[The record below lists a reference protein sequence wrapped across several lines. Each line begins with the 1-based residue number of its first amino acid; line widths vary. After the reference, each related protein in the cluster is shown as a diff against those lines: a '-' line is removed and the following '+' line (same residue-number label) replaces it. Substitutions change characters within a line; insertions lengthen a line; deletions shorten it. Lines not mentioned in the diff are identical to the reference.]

1 MSQNLSVHPSSSF
14 SSSPPPHTQTH
25 FIFLLFYF
33 FFFCSCIKAHIH
45 VTLLHVRRKKT
56 EEQKPLVQIGVRD
69 LLNMSSPV
77 STLWQKFMH
86 GRHCAAFFSLSL
98 FSSLPPSLLLCI
110 SVSLTA
116 GGHCGHF
123 VDYFHGGPPIHI
135 AEPACHP
142 QSPTASSE
150 PILWAKNG
158 PACTSVCDC
167 VCVCPSLLSLPL
179 LFFFLLTERVPALC
193 VFWLTTVKE
202 RRLFSTYPE
211 TLPCQDWDE
220 NPFFSAKSSQP
231 GVSQQITHTHTAA
244 AVGGRVIPG
253 YKSHLDMQGS
263 VANRAG
269 QRHSKLSCCIRSQE
283 QQGAPKRPRVIMQ
296 YINMLN
302 QVKFSEAQEE
312 RLEMSSV
319 AIAPLHL
326 LHYGC
331 CEYKTHAKLQYILFI
346 CTRIHLYVY
355 KPKIQDVNMCR
366 VWINNMKKM
375 LSVEPITAVV
385 LTNPSGFL
393 TCGPF
398 DILTSKLWFLR
409 QTECTISLTTCFVLA
424 CCHI

>member
-1 MSQNLSVHPSSSF
+1 MHKSTHPCYTPACQEKKNRGAETSCSDRGAGPFKHVFPSEHSGRSSCMADIVLLSSLCLYFLPSRLLCCCVYPLVWQQADTVVILWTIFMEALPSTSQNQPVIHNPRWHHQN
-14 SSSPPPHTQTH
+14 P
-25 FIFLLFYF
+25 
-33 FFFCSCIKAHIH
+33 FCEQRMGRRVQVC
-45 VTLLHVRRKKT
+45 VT
-56 EEQKPLVQIGVRD
+56 
-69 LLNMSSPV
+69 
-77 STLWQKFMH
+77 
-86 GRHCAAFFSLSL
+86 
-98 FSSLPPSLLLCI
+98 
-110 SVSLTA
+110 
-116 GGHCGHF
+116 
-123 VDYFHGGPPIHI
+123 
-135 AEPACHP
+135 
-142 QSPTASSE
+142 
-150 PILWAKNG
+150 
-158 PACTSVCDC
+158 

-179 LFFFLLTERVPALC
+179 LFFSLLTERVPALC

-231 GVSQQITHTHTAA
+231 GVSQQITHTYTAA

-283 QQGAPKRPRVIMQ
+283 QQGAPKRPRVIMH

-312 RLEMSSV
+312 SLEMSSV

-355 KPKIQDVNMCR
+355 KPTIQDVNMCR

-409 QTECTISLTTCFVLA
+409 QTECTISLTTCFVLG